1 MCLVIL
7 LDSECSM
14 DIVIEVALC
23 DINDGTLMKV
33 FGLKVHQP
41 QEVVDRLLML
51 GFVRIGIVDPLL
63 WAVKISGVGRF
74 QLY

>member
-33 FGLKVHQP
+33 FGLKVHQRP
-41 QEVVDRLLML
+41 
-51 GFVRIGIVDPLL
+51 GG
-63 WAVKISGVGRF
+63 GG
-74 QLY
+74 